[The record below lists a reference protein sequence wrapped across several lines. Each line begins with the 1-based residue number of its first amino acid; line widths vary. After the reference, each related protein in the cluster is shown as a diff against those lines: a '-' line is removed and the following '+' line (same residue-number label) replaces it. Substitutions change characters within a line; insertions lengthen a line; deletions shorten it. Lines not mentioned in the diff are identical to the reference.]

1 MHYTVVIVMVL
12 SLSFT
17 VISKSITVSK
27 SGGDYS
33 TITAALNVA
42 GAGDTVSVKGGV
54 YNELITWPKSGS
66 ESGGYITLRAA
77 GDSPVI
83 LDGNGLAGL
92 NDTPEMILILDKSYI
107 RIEGIEICNNSTSS
121 SSVFN
126 KGIQIEGVSGH
137 IIIKKCRIYKMINSS
152 NSESGGANAIGVF
165 GRNVSTPIHDI
176 IIDSCEIFNNKTCY
190 SEAVSFDGN
199 VDGFRITNNYIHDN
213 NNIGILIA
221 GYYGECNNCGNQD
234 QVRHGVISDN
244 RVIRCSSCN
253 NPAYKGDCSAGGIY
267 SDGGGKTI
275 IERNIVSDC
284 DIGIEAGAEL
294 SNSVCDSITI
304 RDNLIK
310 NCSIG
315 GIFTGGYETNRG
327 WSQNINV
334 LNNTLYKN
342 DTMKSGSGEI
352 LIQKSR
358 DIIVKYNIIY
368 STDQKIAITKAFSN
382 TYTSS
387 FTVENNLFYSVAGA
401 SSIEGSSLDSKAKL
415 ADPLFMNESDFHL
428 KENSPAIDGCAS
440 TYVPSEGELDIDKNK
455 RLAGIA
461 VDIGAYE
468 ANASSVLVNGKAG
481 NVHRGK
487 TAGIKIRNKNN
498 HIKVLCHGKT
508 GSFQLDG
515 ALSTLK

>member
-1 MHYTVVIVMVL
+1 MRYTVVIELVL
-12 SLSFT
+12 LL
-17 VISKSITVSK
+17 SITVMSKTITVAK
-27 SGGDYS
+27 SGGDYA
-33 TITAALNVA
+33 TITTALNMS
-42 GAGDTVSVKGGV
+42 GPGDTVSVKGGM

-66 ESGGYITLRAA
+66 ESGGCITLRAA

-83 LDGNGLAGL
+83 LDGSGLAGL

-137 IIIKKCRIYKMINSS
+137 IIIKKCKIYKMINSS

-165 GRNVSTPIHDI
+165 GRNASTPIHDI

-190 SEAVSFDGN
+190 SEAVSLDGN

-221 GYYGECNNCGNQD
+221 GYYGECSNCGDQD

-244 RVIRCSSCN
+244 RVMNCSSCS

-267 SDGGGKTI
+267 ADGGGKTI
-275 IERNIVSDC
+275 IERNIVSGC

-294 SNSVCDSITI
+294 AKSVCDSITI
-304 RDNLIK
+304 RDNLIT

-315 GIFTGGYETNRG
+315 GIFTGGYETTLG

-342 DTMKSGSGEI
+342 DTMKSGSGEV
-352 LIQKSR
+352 LIQKAR
-358 DIIVKYNIIY
+358 DVIIKNNIIY
-368 STDQKIAITKAFSN
+368 STDQKVAITKAFSN
-382 TYTSS
+382 PYTSNV
-387 FTVENNLFYSVAGA
+387 TVENNLFYSAAGA
-401 SSIEGSSLDSKAKL
+401 LSIDGSSLDSKAKL
-415 ADPLFMNESDFHL
+415 ADPFFVDITDLHL
-428 KENSPAIDGCAS
+428 KESSPAIDGCTS
-440 TYVPSEGELDIDKNK
+440 TYVPSNDELDLDMNK
-455 RLAGIA
+455 RKSGSA

-468 ANASSVLVNGKAG
+468 TDASSVQVNRKNGIS
-481 NVHRGK
+481 HYRK
-487 TAGIKIRNKNN
+487 TSWVDIENKNN
-498 HIKVLCHGKT
+498 HIKVLSHGKN
-508 GSFQLDG
+508 GLFQLDG
-515 ALSTLK
+515 TLSTQK

>member
-1 MHYTVVIVMVL
+1 MRFTIVAFILLYVSVPVM
-12 SLSFT
+12 
-17 VISKSITVSK
+17 SKIIQVAK

-33 TITAALNVA
+33 TITAALNTTVP
-42 GAGDTVSVKGGV
+42 GDTVLVKGGW

-107 RIEGIEICNNSTSS
+107 RIEGIEICNNITSS
-121 SSVFN
+121 ASVFN
-126 KGIQIEGVSGH
+126 KGIQIEGTSGH
-137 IIIKKCRIYKMINSS
+137 IIVKKCKIYKIINNS

-165 GRNVSTPIHDI
+165 GRNASTPIRDI
-176 IIDSCEIFNNKTCY
+176 IIDSCEVFNNKTCY
-190 SEAVSFDGN
+190 SEAVSLDGN

-221 GYYGECNNCGNQD
+221 GYYGECSNCGNDD

-244 RVIRCSSCN
+244 RVIRCSSCD

-275 IERNIVSDC
+275 IERNIVSEC

-294 SNSVCDSITI
+294 SKSVCDSITI
-304 RDNLIK
+304 RDNLIT

-315 GIFTGGYETNRG
+315 GIFTGGYETGLG
-327 WSQNINV
+327 WSQNVTIV
-334 LNNTLYKN
+334 NNTLYKN
-342 DTMKSGSGEI
+342 DTQKSGSGEI
-352 LIQKSR
+352 LIQKAR
-358 DIIVKYNIIY
+358 DIMIKNNILY
-368 STDQKIAITKAFSN
+368 STDQKVAITKAFSN
-382 TYTSS
+382 TYTSNV
-387 FTVENNLFYSVAGA
+387 TVENNLFYSAAGA
-401 SSIEGSSLDSKAKL
+401 SSIDGSSFDSKAKL
-415 ADPLFMNESDFHL
+415 ADPLFVSETDFHL

-440 TYVPSEGELDIDKNK
+440 TYVPSEGELDLEKNK
-455 RLAGIA
+455 RLTGKT

-468 ANASSVLVNGKAG
+468 TNASSVLVNRKNGII
-481 NVHRGK
+481 HCSK
-487 TAGIKIRNKNN
+487 TTGIDIRKKGN
-498 HIKVLCHGKT
+498 HIKVLSHGKN
-508 GSFQLDG
+508 GSFHLDG
-515 ALSTLK
+515 TLSTQK

>member
-1 MHYTVVIVMVL
+1 MLLLLNVTVM
-12 SLSFT
+12 
-17 VISKSITVSK
+17 SKTITVSK

-33 TITAALNVA
+33 TITAALSVS
-42 GAGDTVSVKGGV
+42 GPGDTVSVKGGV

-92 NDTPEMILILDKSYI
+92 NDTPEMILIFDKSYI
-107 RIEGIEICNNSTSS
+107 RIEGVEICNNSTAS

-126 KGIQIEGVSGH
+126 KGIQIEGTSGH
-137 IIIKKCRIYKMINSS
+137 IIIRKCKIYKIVNSS
-152 NSESGGANAIGVF
+152 ASESGGANAIGVF
-165 GRNVSTPIHDI
+165 GRNSTLPIHDI

-190 SEAVSFDGN
+190 SEVVSLDGN

-221 GYYGECNNCGNQD
+221 GYYGECSNCGNFD

-244 RVIRCSSCN
+244 RVINCSSCD

-275 IERNIVSDC
+275 IERNIVSGC

-304 RDNLIK
+304 RDNLIT

-315 GIFTGGYETNRG
+315 GIFTGGYETNLG
-327 WSQNINV
+327 WSQSINV

-342 DTMKSGSGEI
+342 DTKKSGSGEI
-352 LIQKSR
+352 LIQKAR
-358 DIIVKYNIIY
+358 DVLIKNNIIY
-368 STDQKIAITKAFSN
+368 ATDQKIAITKAFSN
-382 TYTSS
+382 TYTSNVI
-387 FTVENNLFYSVAGA
+387 VENNLFCSAAGI
-401 SSIEGSSLDSKAKL
+401 SSIEGPSLDIKAKL
-415 ADPLFMNESDFHL
+415 ADPLFVSETDYHL

-440 TYVPSEGELDIDKNK
+440 AYIPSEGELDIEKK
-455 RLAGIA
+455 RRLAGST

-468 ANASSVLVNGKAG
+468 TNASNVIVNGKTG
-481 NVHRGK
+481 IVNHSK
-487 TAGIKIRNKNN
+487 TIGIELRKKNN
-498 HIKVLCHGKT
+498 HLKVLGHAKNGL
-508 GSFQLDG
+508 FQLDG
-515 ALSTLK
+515 SLSTPK